1 MAVAVEGNS
10 EARIWLFDFDNTLAA
25 LETEVDWAGSRRR
38 LETFLRS
45 EGIDQAIFNEF
56 PSRNLPLYNALLARL
71 LHDCPHGAKMMQQA
85 SAIIE
90 SYELQGVEH
99 ASPLPGAI
107 DLLLEL
113 RSRGKRIAIVTSNSS
128 RTVARWL
135 VLHGPVPAVGVII
148 GRDSMLPLKPSPE
161 MVIRALELSD
171 GSASDA
177 VLVGDSE
184 ADLHAA
190 RRAQVAFFGVS
201 ADLDGRNRLAS
212 LGACDV
218 FCSPFDLARHLGL
231 FQPKPVDRCR
241 PD

>member
-1 MAVAVEGNS
+1 
-10 EARIWLFDFDNTLAA
+10 
-25 LETEVDWAGSRRR
+25 
-38 LETFLRS
+38 
-45 EGIDQAIFNEF
+45 
-56 PSRNLPLYNALLARL
+56 LYNALLTRL
-71 LHDCPHGAKMMQQA
+71 LHDCQHGAKMMQQA

-90 SYELQGVEH
+90 SYELQGIEH

-135 VLHGPVPAVGVII
+135 VLHGLVPAVGAII

-161 MVIRALELSD
+161 MIIRALELSD

-184 ADLHAA
+184 ADLHTAH
-190 RRAQVAFFGVS
+190 RAQVAFFGVS
-201 ADLDGRNRLAS
+201 ADLDGRNRLGS

-218 FCSPFDLARHLGL
+218 FCSPLDLARHLGL
-231 FQPKPVDRCR
+231 SQPKPVDRFP